1 MASDSNAS
9 VTPSLRTDRVRLA
22 VLMAPKPGLSFEEFD
37 RYWLDVHGNIFS
49 SIAIAKRN
57 LLKYEQVSPH
67 SHRIVLSST
76 LSIAHHRVEQ
86 FHLDPK
92 YNDTIAASS
101 LAKSQS
107 PFRGIAI
114 FEATSLD
121 KIFEIFE
128 DEEYLRVVVP
138 DEHKFFDHEKAQII
152 AGPFATI
159 FDH

>member
-1 MASDSNAS
+1 MQILHIRVAPLDLAISHNHLRTMASDSNAP

-76 LSIAHHRVEQ
+76 LSNSSSPCGAVPSRPKVQRNHCCIIPREVAIAFQGDRD
-86 FHLDPK
+86 L
-92 YNDTIAASS
+92 
-101 LAKSQS
+101 
-107 PFRGIAI
+107 
-114 FEATSLD
+114 
-121 KIFEIFE
+121 
-128 DEEYLRVVVP
+128 
-138 DEHKFFDHEKAQII
+138 
-152 AGPFATI
+152 
-159 FDH
+159 

>member
-1 MASDSNAS
+1 MSSTSNTDSTAS
-9 VTPSLRTDRVRLA
+9 TLRKDRVRLA

-37 RYWLDVHGNIFS
+37 RYWLDVHANVFS

-57 LLKYEQVSPH
+57 LLKYEQ
-67 SHRIVLSST
+67 
-76 LSIAHHRVEQ
+76 

-92 YNDTIAASS
+92 YDDVIAAQS
-101 LAKSQS
+101 LAKSKS

-114 FEATSLD
+114 FEATTLE
-121 KIFEIFE
+121 KIFEIFQ

-138 DEHKFFDHEKAQII
+138 DELKFFDHENAQIL

-159 FDH
+159 IDL

>member
-1 MASDSNAS
+1 M
-9 VTPSLRTDRVRLA
+9 
-22 VLMAPKPGLSFEEFD
+22 
-37 RYWLDVHGNIFS
+37 
-49 SIAIAKRN
+49 
-57 LLKYEQVSPH
+57 
-67 SHRIVLSST
+67 
-76 LSIAHHRVEQ
+76 EQ

-92 YNDTIAASS
+92 YNETIAASS

-121 KIFEIFE
+121 KIFEIFQ

-138 DEHKFFDHEKAQII
+138 DEFKFFDHERAQIL

-159 FDH
+159 IDV

>member
-1 MASDSNAS
+1 MDATSQA
-9 VTPSLRTDRVRLA
+9 PSTALRIDRVRLA

-37 RYWLDVHGNIFS
+37 SYWLNVHARVFS

-57 LLKYEQVSPH
+57 LLKYEQ
-67 SHRIVLSST
+67 
-76 LSIAHHRVEQ
+76 

-92 YNDTIAASS
+92 YDEVIAAQT
-101 LAKSQS
+101 LAKSRS

-121 KIFEIFE
+121 KIFEIFQ

-138 DEHKFFDHEKAQII
+138 DEHKFFDHENAQIL

-159 FDH
+159 IDKL

>member
-1 MASDSNAS
+1 MSDGSS
-9 VTPSLRTDRVRLA
+9 PKPTLRTDRVRLV

-37 RYWLDVHGNIFS
+37 RYWLNVHAEVFS

-57 LLKYEQVSPH
+57 LLKYEQ
-67 SHRIVLSST
+67 
-76 LSIAHHRVEQ
+76 
-86 FHLDPK
+86 FHLDRN
-92 YNDTIAASS
+92 YEDLIAAQT
-101 LAKSQS
+101 LAKSKS

-121 KIFEIFE
+121 KIFEIWK

-138 DEHKFFDHEKAQII
+138 DEHKFFDHENAQML

-159 FDH
+159 IDKPN

>member
-1 MASDSNAS
+1 MLATSESSSPPA
-9 VTPSLRTDRVRLA
+9 LRTDRVRLA

-37 RYWLDVHGNIFS
+37 RYWLDVHAKVFS

-57 LLKYEQVSPH
+57 LLKYEQ
-67 SHRIVLSST
+67 
-76 LSIAHHRVEQ
+76 

-92 YNDTIAASS
+92 YEEVIAAQT
-101 LAKSQS
+101 LAQSKS

-121 KIFEIFE
+121 KIFEIFR

-138 DEHKFFDHEKAQII
+138 DEHKFFDHEKAQIL

-159 FDH
+159 IDKL

>member
-1 MASDSNAS
+1 MSDTTSKPA
-9 VTPSLRTDRVRLA
+9 LRTDRVRLA

-37 RYWLDVHGNIFS
+37 RYWLDVHAEVFS

-57 LLKYEQVSPH
+57 LLKYEQ
-67 SHRIVLSST
+67 
-76 LSIAHHRVEQ
+76 
-86 FHLDPK
+86 FHLDSK
-92 YNDTIAASS
+92 YDDIIAAQT
-101 LAKSQS
+101 LAKSKS

-121 KIFEIFE
+121 KIFEIFR

-138 DEHKFFDHEKAQII
+138 DEHKFFDHENAQIL

-159 FDH
+159 INKL

>member
-1 MASDSNAS
+1 MSDGTSKPA
-9 VTPSLRTDRVRLA
+9 VRTDRVRLA

-37 RYWLDVHGNIFS
+37 RYWLDVHAEVFS
-49 SIAIAKRN
+49 SIAIVKRN
-57 LLKYEQVSPH
+57 LLKYEQ
-67 SHRIVLSST
+67 
-76 LSIAHHRVEQ
+76 

-92 YNDTIAASS
+92 YDDIIAAQS
-101 LAKSQS
+101 LAKSKT

-121 KIFEIFE
+121 KIFDIFQ

-138 DEHKFFDHEKAQII
+138 DEHKFFDHENAQIL

-159 FDH
+159 IDKL